1 MSAPDEKSIR
11 YLLRQAVPPVAAESE
26 PQHDLWP
33 TVRHKLNAASAAEVR
48 SKWIWFDLA
57 LAAGLAV
64 VTVAFPASIPL
75 ILYYL

>member
-1 MSAPDEKSIR
+1 
-11 YLLRQAVPPVAAESE
+11 
-26 PQHDLWP
+26 
-33 TVRHKLNAASAAEVR
+33 LNERPAAEVR

-75 ILYYL
+75 IIYYL

>member
-1 MSAPDEKSIR
+1 MRAPDEKSIR
-11 YLLRQAVPPVAAESE
+11 HLLRQAVPPVAAESE
-26 PQHDLWP
+26 PQHGLWP
-33 TVRHKLNAASAAEVR
+33 TLRHKLNERPAAEVR

-75 ILYYL
+75 IIYYL